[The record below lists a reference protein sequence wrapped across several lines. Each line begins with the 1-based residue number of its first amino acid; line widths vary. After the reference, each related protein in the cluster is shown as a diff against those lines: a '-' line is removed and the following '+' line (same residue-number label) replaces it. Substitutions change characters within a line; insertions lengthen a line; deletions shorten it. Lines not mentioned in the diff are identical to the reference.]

1 MKKKCVH
8 IVGRP
13 VHGDELCAI
22 TVPRIEAYA
31 RSIGADINV
40 IGATRVF
47 PDYPLTYE
55 RMQIYAT
62 GRGYDWNVCIDAD
75 MLLGSGVA
83 DVTEVSARDTVGAI
97 MTYTA
102 SQFFSVDN
110 RFFLRNGRNVGIV
123 QSLLVTSDWTHD
135 LWEPLKGAAGAHL
148 GAVANIHQVAEYA
161 IAYNL
166 AKYGLKFAGALPPA
180 QRVVRVFA
188 DEKRGITAT
197 EMALEHLTA
206 WGEE

>member
-1 MKKKCVH
+1 MTRKCVH
-8 IVGRP
+8 IVGKP
-13 VHGDELCAI
+13 VYNEELCDI

-31 RSIGADINV
+31 RSIGADINM

-55 RMQIYAT
+55 RMQIYAA

-75 MLLGSGVA
+75 MLIGTGVA

-97 MTYTA
+97 MTFTA

-110 RFFLRNGRNVGIV
+110 RFFLRDARNVGIV
-123 QSLLVTSDWTHD
+123 QSFLVTSDWTHD
-135 LWEPLKGAAGAHL
+135 LWEPLKGTAGIHL
-148 GAVANIHQVAEYA
+148 GAVANINQVAEYA

-166 AKYGLKFAGALPPA
+166 AKYALKFAGALPPA

-188 DEKRGITAT
+188 DERRGITAA
-197 EMALEHLTA
+197 EMAKEHIKA
-206 WGEE
+206 WGE

>member
-1 MKKKCVH
+1 MKSKCVH
-8 IVGRP
+8 IVGRS
-13 VHGDELCAI
+13 VYNEELCDI

-31 RSIGADINV
+31 RSIGADINM

-62 GRGYDWNVCIDAD
+62 GRGYDWNICLDAD
-75 MLLGSGVA
+75 MLLGEGVA
-83 DVTEVSARDTVGAI
+83 DVTGVSARDAVGAI

-110 RFFLRNGRNVGIV
+110 RFFMRNSRNVGVV
-123 QSLLVTSDWTHD
+123 QSFLVTSDWTHD
-135 LWEPLKGAAGAHL
+135 LWEPLKGSAGTHL
-148 GAVANIHQVAEYA
+148 GAVANVNQVAEYA

-166 AKYGLKFAGALPPA
+166 AKYGLKFVGALPPA
-180 QRVVRVFA
+180 QRVNRVFD
-188 DEKRGITAT
+188 DEQRGITAAQ
-197 EMALEHLTA
+197 MAIEILKS
-206 WGEE
+206 WGEA